1 MANLTEEEKLELESY
16 IEKVIKEV
24 LKELI
29 DNKTIEI
36 SKNIEEKIQLE
47 TTVAKLTNRVLA
59 KSKVRNLSDSVAITI
74 EKYLKDLNNIKEFR
88 DNIRSEII
96 KSLDKD
102 KENLLKKATEK
113 TEAIVEEQK
122 KEIKDYAHEAYEL
135 VDFIENTKKR
145 VVNEIVSEAT
155 KRIEL
160 EDVRPRT
167 IEIINNGALER
178 TLEKEL
184 YHQEFET
191 IYKLIR
197 IGLPVMLIGPT
208 GSGKSVCAGQVAKAL
223 DMPMYYTNN
232 ASEEYKLLGFTDAHG
247 KYKETQFYKAF
258 KDGGLFFL
266 DEIDNSHPSALL
278 TLNSAIGATTNG
290 NIYMAFED
298 GKFTQAHPNF
308 RIIAAAN
315 TWGNGANRMYCG
327 RSELD
332 SASLDRFVQIYF
344 DYDPK
349 IEKSLIKDDEL
360 LQFFWNFR
368 RIISDCGIR
377 HTVTTRNIDY
387 ASKLKEAGFTTE
399 QILLYTIVKELDF
412 EDMKIISKR
421 FDDEGIEP
429 SIYSE
434 GFKKM
439 VLKKA

>member
-1 MANLTEEEKLELESY
+1 MANLTEKEKLELEIY

-47 TTVAKLTNRVLA
+47 TNIAKLTNKVLA
-59 KSKVRNLSDSVAITI
+59 KSKVRSLSDSVAITI

-96 KSLDKD
+96 QSLDKD

-113 TEAIVEEQK
+113 TEAIAEDQK

-167 IEIINNGALER
+167 IEIFHNGALER

-332 SASLDRFVQIYF
+332 SASLDRFIQIYF

-412 EDMKIISKR
+412 EDMKIISQR